1 MADDVLS
8 MDDLP
13 AEARRL
19 IDESE
24 KEIIVIRDRAD
35 RQIDEIRLRAD
46 HAVAGIQSR
55 TDEEVQQRQRAL
67 LALLRPMQEAQL
79 KQGKLDEALAI
90 RERIR
95 GLKAG
100 LLQAR
105 QAPENLINEPD
116 PRPGRQQIFEVT
128 GNGDGMVWGSD
139 VYTGDSSLSA
149 AVVHAGVLGEGERG
163 VVRVTFVDALNVAF
177 TGTFRNGVD
186 SADFGAFPVAYRVE
200 RA

>member
-19 IDESE
+19 IDEAE
-24 KEIIVIRDRAD
+24 KEIIVLRDRAD
-35 RQIDEIRLRAD
+35 RQIDELRVRAD
-46 HAVAGIQSR
+46 HAIAGIQSR
-55 TDEEVQQRQRAL
+55 LEDEVQQRQRAL
-67 LALLRPMQEAQL
+67 LMQLRPMQEAQL
-79 KQGKLDEALAI
+79 KAGKLDEALAI

-105 QAPENLINEPD
+105 AAPDNLMAEAD
-116 PRPGRQQIFEVT
+116 PRPGRQALFEVT
-128 GNGDGMVWGSD
+128 GDADGPLWGTD
-139 VYTGDSSLSA
+139 VYTGDSRLATA
-149 AVVHAGVLGEGERG
+149 AVHAGALGEGERG

-177 TGTFRNGVD
+177 VGSFRNGVD
-186 SADFGAFPVAYRVE
+186 SGDYGTFPVAYRVE

>member
-1 MADDVLS
+1 

-19 IDESE
+19 IDEAE

-35 RQIDEIRLRAD
+35 RQIDEVRLRAD
-46 HAVAGIQSR
+46 HAVAGVQAR
-55 TDEEVQQRQRAL
+55 ADEEVQARQRAL
-67 LALLRPMQEAQL
+67 LAQLRPMQEEQL
-79 KQGKLDEALAI
+79 RRGKLDEALAI

-105 QAPENLINEPD
+105 PAPDNLMGEPD
-116 PRPGRQQIFEVT
+116 PRPGRQLLFEVT
-128 GNGDGMVWGSD
+128 GEGDGPLWGTD
-139 VYTGDSSLSA
+139 VYTGDSSLA
-149 AVVHAGVLGEGERG
+149 AAAVHAGALGEGERG

-177 TGTFRNGVD
+177 AGSYRNGVE
-186 SADFGAFPVAYRVE
+186 SADYGTFPVAYRVE